1 MLKFCTIQNAI
12 AIGFLLRL
20 SIAFWNGFLGPS
32 FGAGIDAVGFHLG
45 GVSYASGFGLTDF
58 EISHAYIYALGT
70 IYQWLTPSLFLG
82 SFMSCVAW
90 LGAAILLAQ
99 MTRMLKLGLMQRFEV
114 MLIFALLPSSI
125 FLTSVTLREAYQL
138 LAVNLVAFS
147 VLKIYIT
154 KSAWYWLW
162 LVMGVTLMGVSHGG
176 LLTAG
181 LIILVGIFLLTFLEK
196 RGPYF
201 LLKLSLIIVLL
212 ILVTYIGS
220 SQFLEVVFNANSGL
234 ASTLQARQD
243 NWQQSAR
250 AAYSIGIRLNS
261 DADLLLFIPAA
272 LFHYLFQPMPW
283 RASTTLDWLLIL
295 ENLLRAYL
303 LYRVIA
309 GIFLSPYQGKIYVGL
324 IFFIYLLI
332 ETIWSLGTINWGT
345 AARHHIPTL
354 GLLLLSGFAFPA
366 KWGVFVL
373 KQPASKGF

>member
-1 MLKFCTIQNAI
+1 MLKFYTIQNAI
-12 AIGFLLRL
+12 ALGFLLRL
-20 SIAFWNGFLGPS
+20 GIAFWNGFLGPS
-32 FGAGIDAVGFHLG
+32 FGAEIDAVGFHLG
-45 GVSYASGFGLTDF
+45 GVSYASGFALTDF
-58 EISHAYIYALGT
+58 EISHAYIYALGA
-70 IYQWLTPSLFLG
+70 IYQWLSPSLFLG
-82 SFMSCVAW
+82 SLMSCIAW

-162 LVMGVTLMGVSHGG
+162 LVMGVALMGVSHGG

-181 LIILVGIFLLTFLEK
+181 LIILVGIFLLIFLK
-196 RGPYF
+196 KQGPYF

-220 SQFLEVVFNANSGL
+220 SQFLEVVFNTNSGL

-303 LYRVIA
+303 IYRVMA
-309 GIFLSPYQGKIYVGL
+309 GIFLSPFKGKIYVGL
-324 IFFIYLLI
+324 IFLFIY
-332 ETIWSLGTINWGT
+332 
-345 AARHHIPTL
+345 
-354 GLLLLSGFAFPA
+354 
-366 KWGVFVL
+366 
-373 KQPASKGF
+373 